1 LNKKLIEVKCWLE
14 LKKKKIYMENLN
26 GQNQSYLLNNQVKPF
41 YHSSFSCNSN
51 WSYLSGGSSSG
62 FGSDFQIETL
72 NLSSDH
78 DSFTNSLI
86 INQQNSQNQNES
98 TQSLDCLMVDSDA
111 FTHES
116 INYTINDSNM
126 INCENFNDSSSFVSS
141 YQPRACFSS
150 ETIKMWQFLLELLE
164 DKRFRHLIRWQSNS
178 CLQSDNEFVIYDPN
192 EIVKKWAIRQC
203 KPSMTYKK
211 FCRILRYYY
220 KNKILQKTAGKSH
233 TYYFQIN
240 IQSYLTQL
248 GSQYQQQQEMQQQ
261 IFLNNFQ
268 TQNLSR
274 F

>member
-1 LNKKLIEVKCWLE
+1 
-14 LKKKKIYMENLN
+14 MENLN
-26 GQNQSYLLNNQVKPF
+26 EQNQNYSSINQIKPF

-72 NLSSDH
+72 NLSSEQ
-78 DSFTNSLI
+78 DSFTKSLI
-86 INQQNSQNQNES
+86 NNQQNFQNQNGS
-98 TQSLDCLMVDSDA
+98 TQSLDCLMVDSADT
-111 FTHES
+111 FV
-116 INYTINDSNM
+116 NDSNM
-126 INCENFNDSSSFVSS
+126 INCENDSSSFVS
-141 YQPRACFSS
+141 YQPRTCFSN

-178 CLQSDNEFVIYDPN
+178 SLHNDNEFVIYDPN
-192 EIVKKWAIRQC
+192 EVVKKWAIQQG

-220 KNKILQKTAGKSH
+220 KNQILQKTAGKSH

-240 IQSYLTQL
+240 IQSYLNL
-248 GSQYQQQQEMQQQ
+248 LRSQYQQQQEMQQQ
-261 IFLNNFQ
+261 MFLNNFQ
-268 TQNLSR
+268 TQNLSC